1 MADVPE
7 GLTLRPVA
15 GGSYA
20 RFDCTMSELSQTWG
34 AIYSQWLPSSA
45 YAEDETRPSIE
56 YYPPD
61 MDMGPEG
68 KAEIYIAVKPK

>member
-1 MADVPE
+1 
-7 GLTLRPVA
+7 
-15 GGSYA
+15 
-20 RFDCTMSELSQTWG
+20 MSELSQTWG